1 MNLIKNKILESVRSV
16 MPIALIVVALSFTIV
31 PLTAENMLLFLMGVV
46 CLIFG
51 MSLFTAGA
59 EMSMQPL
66 GSKIGASIAGTGK
79 VWIIAFV
86 SFIIGILVT
95 ISEPDLQ
102 LLAEQVNG
110 LQNEI
115 LIYTVSVGVG
125 IFLLMAVL
133 RILFNVS
140 LAIMMVVFYAVAFVL
155 AFFVDPSFLPLA
167 FDSGGVTTGP
177 MTVPFIM
184 SIGAGISAAKL
195 TGGSRDD
202 SFGITGLCSIGPIIA
217 VLVLGIVMKVEG
229 TYEPPAPAVME
240 NTREGLVLFL
250 HGFVEHAVD
259 VLIALTPILVF
270 AIIFQYITR
279 AFTGVQLI
287 RMGVG
292 VVYVLIG
299 LTVFL
304 TGANVGF
311 LPTGTAIGTALA
323 GIGGGWLLIPVSM
336 LLGYFIVKAE
346 PSVYVLNRLVEKM
359 SAGAITGK
367 TTGFGLSVGV
377 CAALGLSAI
386 RIITGIHILWFL
398 IPGYLIAIGLSF
410 FVPKMFV
417 GISFDAGG
425 VASGTMMSAFVLP
438 LCMGA
443 CNALGGDVMTD
454 AFGCVAMVAMA
465 PIIAIQLCGF
475 TYRVKKAGSVR
486 RFVSAQETF
495 IDYGYHDS
503 RRRAE
508 AAKRLATEGARAT
521 VKRRATEKDDAPEA
535 EPALAVAAEE
545 KVGATK

>member
-1 MNLIKNKILESVRSV
+1 MNLIKNKILESVGSV
-16 MPIALIVVALSFTIV
+16 LPIALIVVALSFTVV
-31 PLTAENMLLFLMGVV
+31 PMSADNMLLFLMGVV

-66 GSKIGASIAGTGK
+66 GSKIGTVIAGTGK
-79 VWIIAFV
+79 VWLIAFV

-102 LLAEQVNG
+102 ILAEQVNG
-110 LQNEI
+110 LKNEI
-115 LIYTVSVGVG
+115 LIYTVSLVVG

-140 LAIMMVVFYAVAFVL
+140 LALMMVAFYAVAFVL
-155 AFFVDPSFLPLA
+155 AFFVDPSFLPLS

-195 TGGSRDD
+195 SGGNRDD

-229 TYEPPAPAVME
+229 TYEPPVPEVME

-259 VLIALTPILVF
+259 VLSALSPILAF
-270 AIIFQYITR
+270 AVMFQFVTR
-279 AFTGVQLI
+279 AFTRVQLI

-292 VVYVLIG
+292 VVYVLVG

-311 LPTGTAIGTALA
+311 LPTGTAIGQGLA
-323 GIGGGWLLIPVSM
+323 SIGGGWLLIPISM

-346 PSVYVLNRLVEKM
+346 PSVYVLNRLVEKT
-359 SAGAITGK
+359 SAGAISGK

-386 RIITGIHILWFL
+386 RIITGISILWFL
-398 IPGYLIAIGLSF
+398 IPGYIIAITLSF
-410 FVPKMFV
+410 FVPRMFV

-465 PIIAIQLCGF
+465 PIIAIELCGF
-475 TYRVKKAGSVR
+475 AFRVKKAENVR
-486 RFVSAQETF
+486 RFVSASETF
-495 IDYGYHDS
+495 LDYGYHES

-508 AAKRLATEGARAT
+508 LSHQQQKREEEQLTIDDARAAE
-521 VKRRATEKDDAPEA
+521 VKK
-535 EPALAVAAEE
+535 
-545 KVGATK
+545 